1 MNSSLTSED
10 IEHLARKRA
19 GRKMGWYIHAFIFIT
34 VNAGLA
40 TLATLSGRHF
50 AVLSSFG
57 WGLGLL
63 IHGLV
68 VFLVAPGGHVR
79 ERLVQH
85 EREQLLKQQGKG

>member
-1 MNSSLTSED
+1 MNSPLTSED

-40 TLATLSGRHF
+40 ILSTLSGRHF

-68 VFLVAPGGHVR
+68 VFLAAPGGNLR
-79 ERLVQH
+79 ERLVQQ
-85 EREQLLKQQGKG
+85 ERERLLKQQGKC